1 MYSLFYRTIQK
12 IILKRSFYKDFF
24 KIIKNEDINHI
35 VEVGCADSVILKD
48 LNEKYYYD
56 GFDVEEDFIKKSKN
70 KYVNSEKYKFEK
82 KAYMKLILINMIK
95 KTIILLIGVFHH
107 VNDEYVKIFL
117 KNSGNFK
124 VYAIDAVRL
133 SDQNF
138 FTKLL
143 MDFDKGKFVRAEH
156 HYKKLL
162 HDYEFILAR
171 DKYLN
176 FKYDHLIS
184 VKNLNSEN
192 IKKILKFN

>member
-95 KTIILLIGVFHH
+95 K
-107 VNDEYVKIFL
+107 
-117 KNSGNFK
+117 
-124 VYAIDAVRL
+124 
-133 SDQNF
+133 
-138 FTKLL
+138 KL
-143 MDFDKGKFVRAEH
+143 
-156 HYKKLL
+156 
-162 HDYEFILAR
+162 
-171 DKYLN
+171 
-176 FKYDHLIS
+176 
-184 VKNLNSEN
+184 
-192 IKKILKFN
+192 